1 MTMIN
6 AINKAREKA
15 RKAIEVFYEHTCTVV
30 EYGKYKDSVT
40 KQTKLGEKTVLENQ
54 PCKLSFSTIK
64 ASDQTESA
72 NQVQQVI
79 KLFVA
84 PEVEIKEGSK
94 IIVTY
99 NGKVNE
105 YKNSGVPSIF
115 PTHQEI
121 VLELFK
127 ERA

>member
-1 MTMIN
+1 MIN

-15 RKAIEVFYEHTCTVV
+15 RKAIEAFYEHTCTVI
-30 EYGKYKDSVT
+30 EYGKYKDPVT

-54 PCKLSFSTIK
+54 PCKLSFSAVK
-64 ASDQTESA
+64 ASEQTEST

-115 PTHQEI
+115 PTHQEV
-121 VLELFK
+121 VLELSK

>member
-1 MTMIN
+1 MEVIE

-15 RKAIEVFYEHTCTVV
+15 RKAIEVFYEHTCTVI
-30 EYGKYKDSVT
+30 EYGKYKDPIT

-54 PCKLSFSTIK
+54 PCKLSFSTVK
-64 ASDQTESA
+64 ASNQTESV
-72 NQVQQVI
+72 NQVQQII

-94 IIVTY
+94 IIVTH
-99 NGKVNE
+99 NGKVSE